1 MNGLRNLAA
10 YAYFSP
16 NDLPKPIFF
25 SFAALVIGSLP
36 KEAGGGA
43 RGELKGSEY
52 FLEALLGRVLVIRRK
67 GIKVLSCALFSSFS
81 SCCVITG
88 IALLCPQFGQIVASS
103 GVRVLTVLN
112 LLRSIFKM
120 LSDLGNVGGAL
131 ASARS
136 VATFCSAS
144 VILSNTLVTAFCAAV
159 VISDSAWH
167 LPKLALSCR

>member
-120 LSDLGNVGGAL
+120 YQIWAMSAGRSPPHGPLRLSAL
-131 ASARS
+131 LPSLYLIHWSRRSA
-136 VATFCSAS
+136 
-144 VILSNTLVTAFCAAV
+144 
-159 VISDSAWH
+159 
-167 LPKLALSCR
+167 LPF